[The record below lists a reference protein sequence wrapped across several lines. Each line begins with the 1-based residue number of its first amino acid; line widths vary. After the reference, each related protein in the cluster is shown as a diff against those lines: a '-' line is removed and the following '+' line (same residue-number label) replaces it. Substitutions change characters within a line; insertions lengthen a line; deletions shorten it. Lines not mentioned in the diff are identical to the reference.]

1 MIPTPKSNTTATAMS
16 FLEHSSTITPTPAP
30 HRAQAPIRPSPTTSA
45 RPAAWGF
52 THLAPETRN
61 AIYELAFESPLAFFI
76 IAADTALP
84 SFRLRERSEQSQ
96 HDAVHALQALG
107 LVNRQIRGEA
117 RTFFYASKNFLVLPY
132 GYEYLPVFVHWL
144 HRIGPKCRAL
154 LRSICLAGYMWY
166 QPSTPLNRQFHA
178 LLQSCVNL
186 RRLTLQLNIWHL
198 CDPCTAQLDAYL
210 SIDGPGPHDGPMPE
224 IDVSLWAETI
234 AGLQSTHTV
243 RLDIIMSF
251 DRRRNTIA
259 KEKEYIYFKSNNG
272 RALAK
277 DVERR
282 LREHVEKMSIGREV
296 KIFVRYVGKD
306 ERAYYGQPW

>member
-1 MIPTPKSNTTATAMS
+1 MIPTPNSNTTATAMS
-16 FLEHSSTITPTPAP
+16 FLEHSSTVTPTPVL
-30 HRAQAPIRPSPTTSA
+30 HGSQAPIRPSTPSVA
-45 RPAAWGF
+45 RSAAWGF
-52 THLAPETRN
+52 AHLAPETRN
-61 AIYELAFESPLAFFI
+61 AIYELAYESPLAFFI
-76 IAADTALP
+76 VVANDVLP
-84 SFRLRERSEQSQ
+84 SFRLRERSEQAQ
-96 HDAVHALQALG
+96 HDAVNALQAPE

-144 HRIGPKCRAL
+144 RRIGSECRTV

-166 QPSTPLNRQFHA
+166 QPSTPLNRQFYG
-178 LLQSCVNL
+178 LLRSCVNL

-198 CDPCTAQLDAYL
+198 CDSCTAQLDVYL
-210 SIDGPGPHDGPMPE
+210 SINGPGPHDGPMPE

-234 AGLQSTHTV
+234 ARLHSTHTV
-243 RLDIIMSF
+243 RLDIIMSL
-251 DRRRNTIA
+251 DRKRNTIA
-259 KEKEYIYFKSNNG
+259 KEKEYIYFKSNKG

-296 KIFVRYVGKD
+296 KIFVRCVGKD